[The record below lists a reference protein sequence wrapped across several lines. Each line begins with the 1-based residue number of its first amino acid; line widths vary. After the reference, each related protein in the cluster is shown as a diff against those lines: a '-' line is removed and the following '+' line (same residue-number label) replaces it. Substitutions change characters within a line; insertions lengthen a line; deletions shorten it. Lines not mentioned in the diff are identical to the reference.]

1 MLKIRLQRKGTRNRP
16 VYRLVV
22 AESTSRRDGRH
33 NEVLGHY
40 APVARG
46 ADPEYAIRL
55 DRVDYWQSVGAQ
67 PTDTARTLI
76 NRARR
81 EAPPA
86 EATASADTDSP
97 EAAAA
102 APAGA
107 AAE

>member
-22 AESTSRRDGRH
+22 AESTNRRDGRH

-46 ADPEYAIRL
+46 SDPEYSIKL
-55 DRVDYWQSVGAQ
+55 DRVSYWLSVGAQ

-81 EAPPA
+81 ERPA
-86 EATASADTDSP
+86 TVEAAEGAAGVEGQAAP
-97 EAAAA
+97 EAVTA
-102 APAGA
+102 
-107 AAE
+107 